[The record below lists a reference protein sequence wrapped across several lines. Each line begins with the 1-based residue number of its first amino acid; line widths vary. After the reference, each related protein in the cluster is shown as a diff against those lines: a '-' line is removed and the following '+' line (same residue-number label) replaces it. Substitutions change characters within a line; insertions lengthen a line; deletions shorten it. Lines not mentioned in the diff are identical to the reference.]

1 MEPITINN
9 LTFAYPGQEP
19 LFNRCDLN
27 ISSDWKLGLLGRNG
41 RGKTTLLKILQK
53 QLSFQGSIQTN
64 LKFNY
69 YPLPISEPDD
79 LTWNVLTRSSYQ
91 GEQWQIE
98 RELNLM
104 GTPPELLWQ
113 PFNSL
118 SGGEQTR
125 IMLATIFAQDGYFPL
140 LDEPTNHLDQNGRKQ
155 IAQYLK
161 AKKTGFIITSH
172 DRDFLDK
179 VIDHSLV
186 IEQHQ
191 LVLSHGNYSDYFV
204 HKEQRDS
211 TAIKKNE
218 SLLQDMHRLKQTR
231 QAKSQW
237 AQQAENEKKNN
248 SHADKGFIGAKAA
261 KMMKKAT
268 IIKGRLDTA
277 IEERKGLLQE
287 IEKVVPLTIN
297 TLPPKHQP
305 LLAISDL
312 TLSYPSKQLCSDLTM
327 TVEKN
332 DQVLLYG
339 NNGTGKSSIINAI
352 IGTFNGKQSGEIIF
366 SNTLKISTVRQDY
379 SDNHGSLR
387 NFAFSSKIN
396 YDQFLNILRKLGMER
411 TTFNVPIEEMSMGQ
425 QKKVELARSLAE
437 PAHLYLWD
445 EPLNYLDTYNQQQ
458 LIQLIREKR
467 PPMLIVEHDENFIR
481 QIATKK
487 IEI

>member
-1 MEPITINN
+1 MKPITINN

-19 LFNRCDLN
+19 LFNHCYLN

-69 YPLPISEPDD
+69 YPLSIREPNDY
-79 LTWNVLTRSSYQ
+79 TVNALTRSGYQ
-91 GEQWQIE
+91 GEQWQLE

-104 GTPPELLWQ
+104 STPPELLWQ
-113 PFNSL
+113 PFSSL

-125 IMLATIFAQDGYFPL
+125 VMLATLFAQDGYFPL
-140 LDEPTNHLDQNGRKQ
+140 LDEPTNHLDQDGRKQ

-161 AKKTGFIITSH
+161 TKKNGFIITSH

-179 VIDHSLV
+179 IIDHSLV
-186 IEQHQ
+186 MEQHQ
-191 LVLSHGNYSDYFV
+191 LVLTHGNYSDYFI
-204 HKEQRDS
+204 HKQQRDS
-211 TAIKKNE
+211 NAIKKNE
-218 SLLQDMHRLKQTR
+218 NLLKDIHQLKQTR

-237 AQQAENEKKNN
+237 AKQAENEKKNN
-248 SHADKGFIGAKAA
+248 SHADKGFIGTKAA

-268 IIKGRLDTA
+268 IMKKRLDTA
-277 IEERKGLLQE
+277 IEERKGLLKE

-297 TLPPKHQP
+297 VLPSNHQP
-305 LLAISDL
+305 LLAINDL
-312 TLSYPSKQLCSDLTM
+312 TLSYPTKHLCSNLT
-327 TVEKN
+327 TTIEKN
-332 DQVLLYG
+332 TQVLLCG
-339 NNGTGKSSIINAI
+339 NNGTGKSSIIKAI
-352 IGTFNGKQSGEIIF
+352 TGTFNGKQTGNIIF
-366 SNTLKISTVRQDY
+366 SNALKISTVRQDY
-379 SDNHGSLR
+379 SNNHGSLR
-387 NFAFSSKIN
+387 SFASSAKID
-396 YDQFLNILRKLGMER
+396 YDQFLNLLRKLGMNR
-411 TTFNVPIEEMSMGQ
+411 ATFNVPIEEMSMGQ

-458 LIQLIREKR
+458 LIQLIQEKR
-467 PPMLIVEHDENFIR
+467 PPMLIIEHDQNFINR
-481 QIATKK
+481 IATKK

>member
-9 LTFAYPGQEP
+9 LTFAYLGQEP
-19 LFNRCDLN
+19 LFNHCDLN

-69 YPLPISEPDD
+69 YPLVIREPDD
-79 LTWNVLTRSSYQ
+79 YTLNVLMRSGYQ

-104 GTPPELLWQ
+104 ATPTELLWQ
-113 PFNSL
+113 PFSSL

-125 IMLATIFAQDGYFPL
+125 VMLATLFAQDGYFPL

-161 AKKTGFIITSH
+161 AKKNGFIITSH

-191 LVLSHGNYSDYFV
+191 LVLTRGNYSDYFV

-218 SLLQDMHRLKQTR
+218 NLLKDIHHLKQTR

-268 IIKGRLDTA
+268 IMKGRLDTA
-277 IEERKGLLQE
+277 IEERKGLLKE

-297 TLPPKHQP
+297 ILPTNHQP
-305 LLAISDL
+305 LLTFNDL
-312 TLSYPSKQLCSDLTM
+312 TLSYPTKQLCSNITTTIEKM
-327 TVEKN
+327 TRSCSVVRMVLGN
-332 DQVLLYG
+332 LVLLM
-339 NNGTGKSSIINAI
+339 
-352 IGTFNGKQSGEIIF
+352 QSLGH
-366 SNTLKISTVRQDY
+366 SVV
-379 SDNHGSLR
+379 
-387 NFAFSSKIN
+387 SKAER
-396 YDQFLNILRKLGMER
+396 YFLA
-411 TTFNVPIEEMSMGQ
+411 V
-425 QKKVELARSLAE
+425 
-437 PAHLYLWD
+437 
-445 EPLNYLDTYNQQQ
+445 PLNSAQYVKII
-458 LIQLIREKR
+458 LIIMEVYVVLHLLLKLTTI
-467 PPMLIVEHDENFIR
+467 NFL
-481 QIATKK
+481 TFFVN
-487 IEI
+487 

>member
-19 LFNRCDLN
+19 LFNHCDLN

-69 YPLPISEPDD
+69 YPLVIREPNDY
-79 LTWNVLTRSSYQ
+79 TMNVLMRSGYQ

-104 GTPPELLWQ
+104 ATPTELLWQ
-113 PFNSL
+113 PFSSL
-118 SGGEQTR
+118 SGGEQTHV
-125 IMLATIFAQDGYFPL
+125 MLATFFAQDGYFPL
-140 LDEPTNHLDQNGRKQ
+140 LDEPTNHLDQDGRKQ

-161 AKKTGFIITSH
+161 AKKNGFIITSH

-191 LVLSHGNYSDYFV
+191 LVLTRGNYSDYFV

-218 SLLQDMHRLKQTR
+218 NLLKDIHHLKQTR

-268 IIKGRLDTA
+268 IMKGRLDTA
-277 IEERKGLLQE
+277 IEERKGLLKE
-287 IEKVVPLTIN
+287 IENVVPLTIN
-297 TLPPKHQP
+297 VLPTNHQ
-305 LLAISDL
+305 LLLSINDL
-312 TLSYPSKQLCSDLTM
+312 TLSYPTKQLCSNITA
-327 TVEKN
+327 TIEKN
-332 DQVLLYG
+332 DQVLLCG

-352 IGTFNGKQSGEIIF
+352 IGTFSGKQSGEILF
-366 SNTLKISTVRQDY
+366 SSALKISTVRQDY

-387 NFAFSSKIN
+387 SFASSSKIN
-396 YDQFLNILRKLGMER
+396 YDQFLNLLRKLGMER
-411 TTFNVPIEEMSMGQ
+411 ATFNVPIEEMSMGQ

-458 LIQLIREKR
+458 LIQLIQEKR
-467 PPMLIVEHDENFIR
+467 PPMLIVEHDQNFIK
-481 QIATKK
+481 QTATKK